1 MTKTDR
7 AAERGRLIDRPV
19 AGVLHEA
26 RQLHLAISTK
36 RGLHI
41 TPALYSLADGR
52 VWFFAGATTLK
63 ARVITT
69 GDRGG
74 ALVRA
79 GDQCV
84 SMAGRLERVDLLAPV
99 QLARASSSVAALPA
113 AVAGFVLRNAV
124 DLVGFAGDTLAGRTG
139 SPVVSRRVLFALVPD
154 RVAFLEAGVLT
165 EARGRWPGSP
175 GPRRRSS
182 GQRPGHGGVA
192 GPAVVAWSGPD
203 GPLALPARWQPENLQ
218 ARVPAALLDLS
229 GAARRGAA
237 AVVVDDYGRPGPSG
251 KQGSLLRGV
260 GSFGGVAGGWR
271 SLHLDPVRMTTWAG
285 VTTSTEGLS

>member
-7 AAERGRLIDRPV
+7 ATARGLVGPPV

-36 RGLHI
+36 HGLHI
-41 TPALYSLADGR
+41 TPALYSLAAGR
-52 VWFFAGATTLK
+52 VWFFAAAATLK
-63 ARVITT
+63 AQVIAT

-74 ALVRA
+74 ALVRT

-84 SMAGRLERVDLLAPV
+84 SMAGRLERVDVLAPM
-99 QLARASSSVAALPA
+99 QLARAAPSVPAVPA

-139 SPVVSRRVLFALVPD
+139 SPVLSRRVLFALVPD
-154 RVAFLEAGVLT
+154 RVAFLEADGLT
-165 EARGRWPGSP
+165 EARGSWPGSL
-175 GPRRRSS
+175 GPRRRSG
-182 GQRPGHGGVA
+182 GQRTRNGGVA

-218 ARVPAALLDLS
+218 ARVPATLLELS
-229 GAARRGAA
+229 GADRRGPA

-251 KQGSLLRGV
+251 KRGSLLRGV
-260 GSFGGVAGGWR
+260 GSFGGVVAGWR
-271 SLHLDPVRMTTWAG
+271 SLHLDPVRMTTWDG
-285 VTTSTEGLS
+285 VNTSTHGLS